1 MPLKNTDYNAIMRE
15 YSRLNAASAQEL
27 EARKH
32 AVYEKHPKLLSLQNA
47 IIGSAADRAR
57 ALIAGRTGEAA
68 MLAEKADDL
77 RKERDRYLAANHIP
91 PETFL
96 PRYSCP
102 DCKDTGFIDGKKC
115 HCFLQRAV
123 NLLYDQSNIRDILQ
137 KENFDNLSLDYY
149 NKTAPEGK
157 LSQYDYMKSR
167 IALCHDFV
175 DYFDDGPDNL
185 LFYGP
190 TGVGKTFLSHCIAKA
205 LIDSCHSV
213 VYFSAIDLFEQF
225 SKTSF
230 NYDEDS
236 QEQLDQYILESDL
249 LIIDDLGTERVNAFT
264 NGKLFYCINERIA
277 RRKSTIISTNL
288 DPNTLADAY
297 TERVASRILSNF
309 TMIHLTGEDIR
320 IKQKFGV

>member
-1 MPLKNTDYNAIMRE
+1 MPLKNAQYNAILRE
-15 YSRLNAASAQEL
+15 YDRLQAENARALSAKKTALYQKHPDLLTLHRKLTENAAA
-27 EARKH
+27 
-32 AVYEKHPKLLSLQNA
+32 
-47 IIGSAADRAR
+47 RAR
-57 ALIAGRTGEAA
+57 AGITGDAVQLAVLKEEAA
-68 MLAEKADDL
+68 SLKREKAAYM
-77 RKERDRYLAANHIP
+77 EAHGIP
-91 PETFL
+91 ENILEPAY
-96 PRYSCP
+96 RCP
-102 DCKDTGFIDGKKC
+102 DCQDTGFIGKEKC

-123 NLLYDQSNIRDILQ
+123 DLLYDQSNIRDILQ